1 MMFGVFQKTLILG
14 LSAWAFSCEINTAN
28 VTGERKFSGAAVLND
43 GTAVFAPYNADC
55 VGVYKDGVFLCVD
68 IELSFDYKFRGA
80 AAIEDM
86 VVFAPSMADC
96 VGVFKSNEFSCTTA
110 TTGLTGTAVKFFGA
124 TVLNN
129 KVIFAPYNADCVGQ
143 YAPAV
148 ATPAGGASG
157 KTSSLRGSVRASSM
171 RKRGPARWAARA

>member
-1 MMFGVFQKTLILG
+1 M
-14 LSAWAFSCEINTAN
+14 
-28 VTGERKFSGAAVLND
+28 
-43 GTAVFAPYNADC
+43 
-55 VGVYKDGVFLCVD
+55 FLCVD

-148 ATPAGGASG
+148 ATTTPKSTSVDSKSSSGLSTESIVGIAVGSAFVAGLIGYV
-157 KTSSLRGSVRASSM
+157 LFRRMRANQYE
-171 RKRGPARWAARA
+171 KVQGTTLAF